1 MRCIFF
7 DLDGTRTDPA
17 EGITN
22 SVAYA
27 LSKFGIEVSDKKT
40 LYRFIGPP
48 LIGAFME
55 YYGFTKE
62 NAEKA
67 LAYYREYFAPRGI
80 FENAVIEGMPELLS
94 ALKAEGKKLYVATS
108 KPEVFAVQIL
118 KHFNLDGYFDG
129 IFGSTM
135 DEKRNTKGAVIAY
148 ALSESG
154 ACQDDT
160 VMVGDRH
167 HDIDGAKLNGM
178 KSVGVLFG
186 YGDRTELEGAGADQI
201 AENIIEL
208 EQILRGEYICTK
220 QK

>member
-1 MRCIFF
+1 MKYIFF
-7 DLDGTRTDPA
+7 DLDGTLTDPA

-94 ALKAEGKKLYVATS
+94 TLKTRGKKLYVATS

-135 DEKRNTKGAVIAY
+135 DEKRNTKDAVIAY

-154 ACQDDT
+154 ADRDHT

-208 EQILRGEYICTK
+208 EQILRGEYI
-220 QK
+220 

>member
-1 MRCIFF
+1 MKNIFF
-7 DLDGTRTDPA
+7 DLDGTLTDPA

-27 LSKFGIEVSDKKT
+27 LEKFGIKVSDRSE

-48 LIGAFME
+48 LVNAFME

-67 LAYYREYFAPRGI
+67 LAYYREYFAPKGI
-80 FENAVIEGMPELLS
+80 FENAVIEGIPEMLS
-94 ALKAEGKKLYVATS
+94 VLKANGKRLFVATS
-108 KPEVFAVQIL
+108 KPEPFAIQIL
-118 KHFNLDGYFDG
+118 EHFALDGYFDG

-135 DEKRNTKGAVIAY
+135 DETRNTKDAVIAY
-148 ALSESG
+148 ALTESG
-154 ACQDDT
+154 ADKDDT

-167 HDIDGAKLNGM
+167 HDIDGAKKNDM

-186 YGDRTELEGAGADQI
+186 YGSREELRDAGADDI
-201 AENIIEL
+201 AETVDQL
-208 EQILRGEYICTK
+208 QKILLGEK
-220 QK
+220 R